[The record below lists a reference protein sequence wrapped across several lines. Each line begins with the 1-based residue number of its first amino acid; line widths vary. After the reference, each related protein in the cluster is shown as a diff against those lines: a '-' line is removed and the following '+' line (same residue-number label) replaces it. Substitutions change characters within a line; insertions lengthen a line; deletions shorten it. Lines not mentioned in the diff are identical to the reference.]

1 MVDWCGK
8 CDFPVK
14 HKNKHCNLYNEIAVQ
29 KYRKKY
35 AVVVRSGQFCYYVR
49 FTNLRFTI
57 YGVHLMI
64 GKISIKAHIVR

>member
-1 MVDWCGK
+1 MVDGCGK

-49 FTNLRFTI
+49 FMGAFS
-57 YGVHLMI
+57 HLMI
-64 GKISIKAHIVR
+64 GNFSINAH